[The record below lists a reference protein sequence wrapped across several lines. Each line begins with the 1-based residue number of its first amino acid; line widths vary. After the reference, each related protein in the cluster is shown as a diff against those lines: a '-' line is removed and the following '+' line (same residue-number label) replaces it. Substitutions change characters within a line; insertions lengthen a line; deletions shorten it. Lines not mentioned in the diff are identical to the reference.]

1 VIPLSGKNHI
11 QSEQLDTQT
20 NFYSSFEEWQ
30 SKTFPKL
37 AQKGKRKL
45 IEKKP
50 EFLGK
55 LAGNEIMKEIH
66 SELLNRA

>member
-1 VIPLSGKNHI
+1 MSGKNHT

-37 AQKGKRKL
+37 AQKRERKF
-45 IEKKP
+45 IETKP

-55 LAGNEIMKEIH
+55 VAGNEIMKEIH